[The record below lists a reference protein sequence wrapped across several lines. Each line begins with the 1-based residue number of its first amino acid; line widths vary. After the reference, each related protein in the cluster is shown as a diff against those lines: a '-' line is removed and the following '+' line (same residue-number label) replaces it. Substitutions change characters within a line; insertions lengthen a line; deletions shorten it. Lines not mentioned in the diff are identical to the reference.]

1 MQPYELKATK
11 KDGRKKNLFLFL
23 IRVNNQTNEKGG
35 FVWIYYLVSKC
46 QSEGEFYYGQRK

>member
-1 MQPYELKATK
+1 MNSYYQYEMQPYELKATK
-11 KDGRKKNLFLFL
+11 KDGKEKSFFL

-46 QSEGEFYYGQRK
+46 QSGG